1 MSEQNPMIK
10 EILDTIAT
18 WTGNKKSRHEAKNRL
33 QLVIAHD
40 RAGINPEIVEK
51 MRQEILEV
59 VSRYMDI
66 DISETEFTITSNE
79 RITALNA
86 NLPIKKVKRV
96 RNSSSSNL
104 ENQ

>member
-1 MSEQNPMIK
+1 MTEQNPMIK
-10 EILDTIAT
+10 EIFDTIAS
-18 WTGNKKSRHEAKNRL
+18 WTNNKKSRHEAKNRL

-40 RAGINPEIVEK
+40 RAGINPEIIEK

-66 DISETEFTITSNE
+66 DISETEVTITSNE

-86 NLPIKKVKRV
+86 NLPIKKVKRI
-96 RNSSSSNL
+96 RNNSNL
-104 ENQ
+104 DNE

>member
-1 MSEQNPMIK
+1 MIRD
-10 EILDTIAT
+10 ILDTIAN
-18 WTGNKKSRHEAKNRL
+18 WRGNKKSRYQAKNRL

-66 DISETEFTITSNE
+66 DVSETEFSITSND
-79 RITALNA
+79 RITALTA
-86 NLPIKKVKRV
+86 NLPIKKVKRT
-96 RNSSSSNL
+96 RNISNL
-104 ENQ
+104 EN